1 MLLKQ
6 VWPHEGS
13 AEKAVVFELDVEVVG
28 LCVVVFALDVV
39 GFGLV
44 VVVFGV
50 VVVGLD
56 VVGFGVVVVELLE
69 VVGKFTGTLVVPG
82 DVQFPYE
89 G

>member
-1 MLLKQ
+1 MFLKQ

-13 AEKAVVFELDVEVVG
+13 AEKAVVFELVVEVVG
-28 LCVVVFALDVV
+28 LCVVLFGLDVV
-39 GFGLV
+39 VLGVV

-50 VVVGLD
+50 VVV
-56 VVGFGVVVVELLE
+56 VVGVVVVELRV

-82 DVQFPYE
+82 DVQFPYK

>member
-13 AEKAVVFELDVEVVG
+13 AENAVVFELDVEVVG
-28 LCVVVFALDVV
+28 LCVVVFGEVAVV
-39 GFGLV
+39 FGVV

-50 VVVGLD
+50 VV
-56 VVGFGVVVVELLE
+56 
-69 VVGKFTGTLVVPG
+69 GKFTDTLVVPG
-82 DVQFPYE
+82 DVQFPYK

>member
-13 AEKAVVFELDVEVVG
+13 AEKAVVFEMEVEVVG
-28 LCVVVFALDVV
+28 LCVVVFGEVV
-39 GFGLV
+39 VVFGVV

-50 VVVGLD
+50 VVVG
-56 VVGFGVVVVELLE
+56 FGVVVVVFGV
-69 VVGKFTGTLVVPG
+69 VVGKFTDTLVVPG
-82 DVQFPYE
+82 DVQFPYK

>member
-6 VWPHEGS
+6 VWPHVGN
-13 AEKAVVFELDVEVVG
+13 AENAVVFEPDVEVVG
-28 LCVVVFALDVV
+28 LRVVVFALD
-39 GFGLV
+39 

-56 VVGFGVVVVELLE
+56 VVVFGMVVVELLV

>member
-28 LCVVVFALDVV
+28 LCVVIFGVVVVVLGAVVFGVV
-39 GFGLV
+39 VVVLG

-50 VVVGLD
+50 VVVKLR
-56 VVGFGVVVVELLE
+56 V
-69 VVGKFTGTLVVPG
+69 VVGKLTGTLVVPG
-82 DVQFPYE
+82 DVQFPYK

>member
-13 AEKAVVFELDVEVVG
+13 AEKAVVFELDVEVMG
-28 LCVVVFALDVV
+28 LCVVVFGVVIDVL
-39 GFGLV
+39 G

-50 VVVGLD
+50 VVVVLG
-56 VVGFGVVVVELLE
+56 VVVFGVVVVKLRV

-82 DVQFPYE
+82 DVQFPYK